1 MPSVPVIFFIATTA
15 TLATFVSA
23 QLAVPVCCMSY
34 THIDETTLYIQGGL
48 DNNRTAVNQFIALD
62 LTIPSWDA
70 SAPPWK
76 IPLNLNGTN
85 PPTSS
90 WHSMVVAKD
99 RGKLFIWDALQTT
112 AVWWTYNIAENSW
125 RNYAVPTG
133 TAEMATTNSS
143 ILVNFTRQAGIR
155 NGVNLATGEVYV
167 SSGAGDGTQMTL
179 HTIDPTT
186 GLPATSRPSNIRQNP
201 IAHES
206 FVWSIYRNSFLHYGG
221 RSMNGTKSNPQLNEL
236 LTMNNWVTLETNGT
250 SPGDVSGH
258 CMVPAY
264 GGRNM
269 IVFGGASLDGI
280 AKADIYILDLPTSTW
295 TTGKP
300 ADASQARTNMAC
312 AVAGDNF
319 IAWGVFLFYRRRIP
333 SRNGTHNNSNG
344 NANGFSLR
352 DPQNPEGDPMAE
364 LLGVLLTSSSA
375 SPSNPLRMHYNRE
388 DFFKRLAASPLAGP
402 HTILR
407 DPQGEQQHRST
418 SADED
423 EAVRVNSGCHD
434 QHPSPLN
441 PPRSPHMVHHST
453 ADLSDWP
460 SDDIDN
466 DNSGE
471 HEGAKRA
478 QQPPLPPP
486 SPSPSP
492 SPSSP
497 SSPSP
502 PLPSSPRN
510 PQTETT
516 DGLNGPPRAPQW
528 QKSLPPVVFL
538 DHSQYLERSQEL
550 TWMMEAI
557 KAEKEVLDRR
567 KLVQDVL
574 VAQMRANYPVPPL
587 PSSNP
592 QK

>member
-269 IVFGGASLDGI
+269 IVFGGAGLDGI

-295 TTGKP
+295 TTGKS

-319 IAWGVFLFYRRRIP
+319 IAWGGERSNVNMDAVPIIYDLK
-333 SRNGTHNNSNG
+333 NNEWTT
-344 NANGFSLR
+344 
-352 DPQNPEGDPMAE
+352 Q
-364 LLGVLLTSSSA
+364 
-375 SPSNPLRMHYNRE
+375 
-388 DFFKRLAASPLAGP
+388 FKRKL
-402 HTILR
+402 
-407 DPQGEQQHRST
+407 
-418 SADED
+418 
-423 EAVRVNSGCHD
+423 
-434 QHPSPLN
+434 
-441 PPRSPHMVHHST
+441 
-453 ADLSDWP
+453 
-460 SDDIDN
+460 
-466 DNSGE
+466 
-471 HEGAKRA
+471 
-478 QQPPLPPP
+478 
-486 SPSPSP
+486 
-492 SPSSP
+492 
-497 SSPSP
+497 
-502 PLPSSPRN
+502 
-510 PQTETT
+510 QT
-516 DGLNGPPRAPQW
+516 G
-528 QKSLPPVVFL
+528 
-538 DHSQYLERSQEL
+538 
-550 TWMMEAI
+550 
-557 KAEKEVLDRR
+557 
-567 KLVQDVL
+567 
-574 VAQMRANYPVPPL
+574 
-587 PSSNP
+587 
-592 QK
+592 

>member
-1 MPSVPVIFFIATTA
+1 MPSVPVIFFIFTTA

-34 THIDETTLYIQGGL
+34 THIDETALYIQGGL

-62 LTIPSWDA
+62 LTIPAWDA
-70 SAPPWK
+70 SAPPWL
-76 IPLNLNGTN
+76 IPPNLNGTN

-112 AVWWTYNIAENSW
+112 AVWWTYNIAEKSW

-206 FVWSIYRNSFLHYGG
+206 FVWSIYRN
-221 RSMNGTKSNPQLNEL
+221 T
-236 LTMNNWVTLETNGT
+236 
-250 SPGDVSGH
+250 
-258 CMVPAY
+258 Y

-269 IVFGGASLDGI
+269 IVFGGAGLDGI

-319 IAWGVFLFYRRRIP
+319 IAWGGKEFFFLFF
-333 SRNGTHNNSNG
+333 
-344 NANGFSLR
+344 A
-352 DPQNPEGDPMAE
+352 
-364 LLGVLLTSSSA
+364 
-375 SPSNPLRMHYNRE
+375 
-388 DFFKRLAASPLAGP
+388 
-402 HTILR
+402 
-407 DPQGEQQHRST
+407 
-418 SADED
+418 
-423 EAVRVNSGCHD
+423 
-434 QHPSPLN
+434 
-441 PPRSPHMVHHST
+441 
-453 ADLSDWP
+453 
-460 SDDIDN
+460 
-466 DNSGE
+466 
-471 HEGAKRA
+471 
-478 QQPPLPPP
+478 
-486 SPSPSP
+486 
-492 SPSSP
+492 
-497 SSPSP
+497 
-502 PLPSSPRN
+502 
-510 PQTETT
+510 
-516 DGLNGPPRAPQW
+516 
-528 QKSLPPVVFL
+528 
-538 DHSQYLERSQEL
+538 
-550 TWMMEAI
+550 
-557 KAEKEVLDRR
+557 
-567 KLVQDVL
+567 
-574 VAQMRANYPVPPL
+574 
-587 PSSNP
+587 
-592 QK
+592 